1 MTSGAARA
9 SGASRALF
17 VHPVSFRKSSVPQV
31 PQASSYDLNLL
42 TLFKALYEERS
53 LTKAARRSGCA
64 VSTVS
69 AKLKTLREVYGDP
82 LFVMNGHDLMPTSTA
97 QTLYPLVEEAV
108 KACRQAF
115 PRVSR
120 ERTTVVIAMSDDF
133 ETVMGRRIADAFEK
147 RLPGVIPVIRQTNAF
162 RVEPLILTRG
172 AHFALTGGGTH
183 SNALVRESFGTH
195 YDCCLFDE
203 AFGTPEVLDDYAS
216 RPHVVVHFGGTRGV
230 ADGILARLGFERRT
244 VVVSSRYAGL
254 PQYLLGTDRVAL
266 VPVHVAKIFCRLHPA
281 LGLCRIPFRT
291 VCDPVELSYRSDL
304 FDQPDMRRIAGVLR
318 DAAAA
323 VDWGETPEQAMED
336 VRKCRET
343 L

>member
-1 MTSGAARA
+1 MTSGTARA

-17 VHPVSFRKSSVPQV
+17 VRPVSFRKSSVPQV

-42 TLFKALYEERS
+42 TLFKALYEERN
-53 LTKAARRSGCA
+53 L
-64 VSTVS
+64 
-69 AKLKTLREVYGDP
+69 
-82 LFVMNGHDLMPTSTA
+82 
-97 QTLYPLVEEAV
+97 
-108 KACRQAF
+108 
-115 PRVSR
+115 
-120 ERTTVVIAMSDDF
+120 
-133 ETVMGRRIADAFEK
+133 MGRRIADAFEK
-147 RLPGVIPVIRQTNAF
+147 QLPGVIPVIRQTNAF

-172 AHFALTGGGTH
+172 THFALTGGGTH

-230 ADGILARLGFERRT
+230 ADGILERLGYERRT
-244 VVVSSRYAGL
+244 VVVSSRYVGL

-304 FDQPDMRRIAGVLR
+304 FDQPDMRRIAVVLR

-323 VDWGETPEQAMED
+323 VDWSETPEQAMED
-336 VRKCRET
+336 VRKWREDR
-343 L
+343 